1 MSIKDRL
8 IQFILRGKDE
18 MSPEARKV
26 SKALE
31 DVQSKSRGLRDEFD
45 KAKSAQGL
53 ATAFRTTSD
62 TADRVRSTLERT
74 QRRAGELR
82 EELEKNPGSKGLQV
96 SLRETE
102 RESAKV
108 ARELDKVTAKTAELE
123 AAAKAA
129 GVDTS
134 DLATEERRLADELDK
149 AKRAVGDNTDEV
161 RKLERELRK
170 ASKASAEHRSRVD
183 AGRQAMSSG
192 AKQVLAFAAAY
203 ISLNAAFGVVQKGL
217 NLVRDG
223 IYSMLA
229 TGDQFEGMQTQLTAL
244 MGSIEGGEKA
254 TEWIKQFT
262 RDTPLQLQD
271 VTQAFTLLKAFGLD
285 PMDGT
290 LQAITDQS
298 EKLGGGMEKL
308 TGISSALGQAW
319 AKQKLQGEEILQL
332 VERGVPVW
340 DLLEKVTG
348 KNTEQ
353 LQNLSSAGKLGRDVI
368 SDLIKEIGAAADGS
382 AAANMTRLTGI
393 VSNLRDVA
401 ADFLDRIARSGAME
415 YVKQQLLGV
424 AEAIDQMDKD
434 GRLDAL
440 ATALSDAF
448 IQASERVKAFIKDV
462 ADVEFDQ
469 MADKATAWLSDFGTK
484 LDDARMRVQLFIAP
498 FTTLFQG
505 LVAGFAAVGL
515 AAVSFARGIVDPFL
529 AAGEAIANAFD
540 LDGMRERIASAR
552 NGFAELQGAF
562 VNQIE
567 ESGRSIRNAWDVTS
581 QHQVQRSQEVT
592 AKINTEAEQQR
603 MLNQALA
610 DELINNQERV
620 KDAAIDAAVSGTEA
634 IANFAQAQKLI
645 DTASTVAQL
654 EGLRAA
660 MLRAYQEGAI
670 TQQEYAAGLGIVA
683 NKLEAIGGEAAKTAA
698 SLSDVIAELEDF
710 AGVQKAIG
718 NAKTD
723 VDIGKLRSA
732 ITRLYEDGKLTVDEY
747 TKAVANLDK
756 QQAKLTK
763 STGDQAAAQSNLE
776 QQLQSVSDALAAQA
790 DAEAAAAS
798 AREEQKA
805 MFRDAFSTFFDGVM
819 TAARSPLAE
828 LSDKALEAFDS
839 LRDISNVDIDLDTS
853 SLEGTAASLA
863 IVNEN
868 LADLQ
873 SGLDDQFR
881 GPFARWADETLFAS
895 GQLQKR
901 FLEQKQSLQQLMERY
916 DRGSISLASFQ
927 VAAQGAKAGLDLLDE
942 SDFSALNS
950 ALDSVKQ
957 KMEAV
962 GESARNTLGGVR
974 DELDKLRGNEEAI
987 ERRRMQSRQRE
998 LQAQIAEARGA
1009 GNTAAVQDLQQA
1021 LGMLRSIQSETE
1033 LARETAAR
1041 EQRRD
1046 SAGAN
1051 ASAGSQAAQ
1060 PTKII
1065 RLESARGTGVDVAVP
1080 AGQEDALLGILEQA
1094 GLRSM

>member
-18 MSPEARKV
+18 LSPEALK
-26 SKALE
+26 SSEALE
-31 DVQSKSRGLRDEFD
+31 GVRNKSQSLRTELD
-45 KAKSAQGL
+45 KAKGAQGL
-53 ATAFRTTSD
+53 VGAFRATSD
-62 TADRVRSTLERT
+62 AAERTQRTLERT
-74 QRRAGELR
+74 EKRASELRGELD
-82 EELEKNPGSKGLQV
+82 KNPDSKGLQV

-102 RESAKV
+102 KEA
-108 ARELDKVTAKTAELE
+108 ARAARQLDKLTAETQAVE
-123 AAAKAA
+123 KAAKNA
-129 GVDTS
+129 GVDTNK
-134 DLATEERRLADELDK
+134 LADEERRLANEVDEARRALKDNTSELRTLERQQRSATRSADEYQRTVQGVRTGVSDATVRFGKWLISIYLVDK
-149 AKRAVGDNTDEV
+149 ALQG
-161 RKLERELRK
+161 L
-170 ASKASAEHRSRVD
+170 SAG
-183 AGRQAMSSG
+183 AG
-192 AKQVLAFAAAY
+192 Y
-203 ISLNAAFGVVQKGL
+203 
-217 NLVRDG
+217 VRDG
-223 IYSMLA
+223 IVAMLS

-244 MGSIEGGEKA
+244 MGSIEGGERA

-271 VTQAFTLLKAFGLD
+271 VTEAFTLLKAFGLD

-353 LQNLSSAGKLGRDVI
+353 LQKLSSAGKLGRDVI
-368 SDLIKEIGAAADGS
+368 SDLIKEIGEAAEGS

-401 ADFLDRIARSGAME
+401 ADFLDRIAKSGALD
-415 YVKQQLLGV
+415 YVKRQLLDVGN
-424 AEAIDQMDKD
+424 AIAGMDRD

-440 ATALSDAF
+440 AKSLSNAF
-448 IQASERVKAFIKDV
+448 IQGAERVKAFARELGAIDFNQLVDDSTAWFNTFGKRIDDLTSKVELFTRPLRTGTNLVTSFLSGFVTVLTYTLSKSLGVIGAFASAIPEMLGGEKVQAAVAKARKVLDGLTDGAADQFKQDMADIRNTWTSGADAVAEAQGDVTDAV
-462 ADVEFDQ
+462 ADSV
-469 MADKATAWLSDFGTK
+469 
-484 LDDARMRVQLFIAP
+484 
-498 FTTLFQG
+498 
-505 LVAGFAAVGL
+505 
-515 AAVSFARGIVDPFL
+515 
-529 AAGEAIANAFD
+529 
-540 LDGMRERIASAR
+540 
-552 NGFAELQGAF
+552 
-562 VNQIE
+562 
-567 ESGRSIRNAWDVTS
+567 
-581 QHQVQRSQEVT
+581 
-592 AKINTEAEQQR
+592 EQQR
-603 MLNQALA
+603 MMNQALA
-610 DELINNQERV
+610 DGLVNNQQRV
-620 KDAAIDAAVSGTEA
+620 KDAAIDAAIAGTEA
-634 IANFAQAQKLI
+634 IAGFAEAQKLI

-660 MLRAYQEGAI
+660 MLRAYQDGAI

-683 NKLEAIGGEAAKTAA
+683 DKLDAIAGEADKTAK

-732 ITRLYEDGKLTVDEY
+732 ITKLYEDGKLTVDEY

-763 STGDQAAAQSNLE
+763 STGDQADAQSNLE
-776 QQLQSVSDALAAQA
+776 KQLQSVSDALAAQA
-790 DAEAAAAS
+790 GAEAAAAS

-839 LRDISNVDIDLDTS
+839 LRGISNVDIDLDTS

-927 VAAQGAKAGLDLLDE
+927 VAAHGAKAGLDLLDG

-1009 GNTAAVQDLQQA
+1009 GNAAAVQDLQQA

-1046 SAGAN
+1046 AAASN
-1051 ASAGSQAAQ
+1051 APAAAQATQ

-1065 RLESARGTGVDVAVP
+1065 RLESARGAGVDVAVP